1 MYVCMLCLHQALSL
15 LLPLRYSLVDIGGS
29 WAQRQVV
36 ALTAIQ
42 AAIKGKQHTT
52 ALALIAELK
61 VQVTAWHR
69 RGSLLHC
76 DNSWWTDRDQH
87 MCSRI
92 NQLIA
97 GHFSHV
103 GLRQLRT
110 KTQLTK
116 AYIIHGWKVLQSLN
130 YWLVLLHTYIR
141 RYSHQDQLAGRC
153 ILHRALF
160 QVCWQWTT
168 TTCTPVLVLSIDN
181 L

>member
-1 MYVCMLCLHQALSL
+1 MLCLHQVLSL

-69 RGSLLHC
+69 RGSLLRC
-76 DNSWWTDRDQH
+76 DNNWRTDLDEH

-92 NQLIA
+92 NQLIV
-97 GHFSHV
+97 GRFSHV

-116 AYIIHGWKVLQSLN
+116 AYMAERSCNPWTTD
-130 YWLVLLHTYIR
+130 WFCYIR
-141 RYSHQDQLAGRC
+141 TYVQYSHQDQLAGRC

-160 QVCWQWTT
+160 QVCWQWTAAT
-168 TTCTPVLVLSIDN
+168 YTPVLVLSIDN